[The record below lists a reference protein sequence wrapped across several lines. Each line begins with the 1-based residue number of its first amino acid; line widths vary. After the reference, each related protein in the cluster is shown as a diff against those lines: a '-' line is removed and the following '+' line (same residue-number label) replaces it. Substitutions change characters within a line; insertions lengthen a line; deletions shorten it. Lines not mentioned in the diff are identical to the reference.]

1 VPLNAT
7 DWLVIAGYLLVNLL
21 IGIYYRRRSGGNTEE
36 FFVSGRDVS
45 WWLAGTSMV
54 ATTFAADTPL
64 FVSGVI
70 ATQGIAGNW
79 IWWSACLSGLLTVFF
94 FARYWRRSEVL
105 TDVELTEIRYGG
117 RPAAF
122 LRGFKA
128 VYLGLLMNCLILGWV
143 TNAMV
148 SIIAVLLGPMI
159 PEGKVVQLTLGS
171 TTLFHYT
178 LGSPSHTSLLI
189 CIFVLI
195 PFTGIYTSIGG
206 LWGVLVTD
214 LFQFILKM
222 GMVIVL
228 AWVAV
233 VKIGGMQA
241 LRLQLAVVGEAARQ
255 GGLETA
261 NPLAFFPDF
270 HLGWTTSAIWT
281 LPLLTFVTYLGVQW
295 WSAWYPGAEPGGGGY
310 VAQRMFCARDEKNS
324 LGATL
329 WFNIAHYA
337 LRPWPWI
344 ITGLV
349 ALAVYST
356 NGGLHPNPEFAA
368 NPQQGYVM
376 VLRDYLPP
384 ALRGV
389 MIAAFLA
396 AFMSTLGTQLNWGV
410 SYLINDFYRRFLVRE
425 KTERHYVAMGRLFTI
440 GLVLLSGF
448 VASRLS
454 SIGEGWRI
462 VLNLGVGTG
471 AVYILRWY
479 WWRINAWSEIVAM
492 IVAAATTL
500 VLGNSWLR
508 QHLGLSRTAFTGNE
522 PVVFAKNL
530 LVTLAYTTA
539 AWVLVTFLTRAES
552 DEKLL
557 AFYRRVHPTVYG
569 WKKIALLAPDLPEV
583 RDLGGN
589 ALNWIMG
596 CVMIYCTLFGIGK
609 VIFGDWLVGLVL
621 LLVAA
626 FAGWLIFWDLS
637 RRGWQTLSG
646 LESPKAAIKVDSA
659 EA

>member
-1 VPLNAT
+1 MPLNAT
-7 DWLVIAGYLLVNLL
+7 DWLVIAGYLLINLL
-21 IGIYYRRRSGGNTEE
+21 IGFYYRRRSGGNTAE
-36 FFVSGRDVS
+36 FFVSGRNVS

-79 IWWSACLSGLLTVFF
+79 IWWSSCLSGLLTVFF
-94 FARYWRRSEVL
+94 FARYWRRAEVL

-148 SIIAVLLGPMI
+148 SIITVLLGPLI
-159 PEGKVVQLTLGS
+159 PEGKVVELTLGG
-171 TTLFHYT
+171 TTLLHYT
-178 LGSPSHTSLLI
+178 LGSPNHTALLI
-189 CIFVLI
+189 CIFILI

-233 VKIGGMQA
+233 VKIGGMHA
-241 LRLQLAVVGEAARQ
+241 LRLQLQLVGDAARHSGVQ
-255 GGLETA
+255 TSD
-261 NPLAFFPDF
+261 PLAFLPDF
-270 HLGWTTSAIWT
+270 HLGWTTSALWT
-281 LPLLTFVTYLGVQW
+281 LPLLTFFTYMGVQW

-349 ALAVYST
+349 ALAVYSP
-356 NGGLHPNPEFAA
+356 NGGLHPNPAFAA
-368 NPQQGYVM
+368 DPQQGYVM
-376 VLRDYLPP
+376 VLRDYLPS

-410 SYLINDFYRRFLVRE
+410 SYLVNDFYRRFLVRE
-425 KTERHYVAMGRLFTI
+425 KTEQHYVAIGRLFTI
-440 GLVLLSGF
+440 LLVLASGY
-448 VASRLS
+448 VAGSLHS
-454 SIGEGWRI
+454 VAEGWKILLRVGI
-462 VLNLGVGTG
+462 GTG

-492 IVAAATTL
+492 IAAAAVT
-500 VLGNSWLR
+500 VIIERWA
-508 QHLGLSRTAFTGNE
+508 AFSGSE
-522 PVVFAKNL
+522 PVVFAKSAL
-530 LVTLAYTTA
+530 LTA
-539 AWVLVTFLTRAES
+539 GCATVAWVLATFLTPAES
-552 DEKLL
+552 EEKLL
-557 AFYRRVHPTVYG
+557 AFYRRVRPSVHG
-569 WKKIALLAPDLPEV
+569 WKKIARLAPEV
-583 RDLGGN
+583 AEVHDLGRN
-589 ALNWIMG
+589 ALDWLMG
-596 CVMIYCTLFGIGK
+596 CLMIYCSLFGIGK
-609 VIFGDWLVGLVL
+609 LVFGEWLAGVL
-621 LLVAA
+621 LLAVAA
-626 FAGWLIFWDLS
+626 VSGWVIFWDLS
-637 RRGWQTLSG
+637 RRGWQSLSG
-646 LESPKAAIKVDSA
+646 GEAATTKAQGSA
-659 EA
+659 

>member
-1 VPLNAT
+1 LPLTWT
-7 DWLVIAGYLLVNLL
+7 DWLVIAGYLLINLA
-21 IGIYYRRRSGGNTEE
+21 IGMYYRRRAGGNTEE
-36 FFVSGRDVS
+36 FFISGRTVS

-79 IWWSACLSGLLTVFF
+79 IWWSACLGGMLTVFF
-94 FARYWRRSEVL
+94 FARYWRRSEIL
-105 TDVELTEIRYGG
+105 TDVELTEIRYSGK
-117 RPAAF
+117 PAAF

-128 VYLGLLMNCLILGWV
+128 IYLGLIMNCLILGWV
-143 TNAMV
+143 TNAMI
-148 SIIAVLLGPMI
+148 SIISVLLAPMI
-159 PEGKVVQLTLGS
+159 REGKVVQLASGGHVLLS
-171 TTLFHYT
+171 YT
-178 LGSPSHTSLLI
+178 LGKPEHTALLI
-189 CIFVLI
+189 CVLILI

-241 LRLQLAVVGEAARQ
+241 LRLRLQVVEHAAHAAGHQ
-255 GGLETA
+255 TS
-261 NPLAFFPDF
+261 NPLAFLPDF
-270 HLGWTTSAIWT
+270 HQKLSSGAIWT
-281 LPLLTFVTYLGVQW
+281 LPVLTFLTYLGVQW

-349 ALAVYST
+349 ALAVYSPA
-356 NGGLHPNPEFAA
+356 GGLHPNAAFAA

-410 SYLINDFYRRFLVRE
+410 SYLVNDLYRRFLARDRN
-425 KTERHYVAMGRLFTI
+425 ERHYVAMGRLFTI
-440 GLVLLSGF
+440 VLVLISGY
-448 VASRLS
+448 VASQLT
-454 SIGEGWRI
+454 SIGQGWQI
-462 VLNLGVGTG
+462 VLELGIGTG

-492 IVAAATTL
+492 TVAAL
-500 VLGNSWLR
+500 VTVLLHRISFSGND
-508 QHLGLSRTAFTGNE
+508 A
-522 PVVFAKNL
+522 VVFAKTAL
-530 LVTLAYTTA
+530 ITAGCTTLA
-539 AWVLVTFLTRAES
+539 WVVATFITPAEPE
-552 DEKLL
+552 DKLL
-557 AFYRRVHPTVYG
+557 SFYRRVHPTIYG
-569 WKKIALLAPDLPEV
+569 WKRVAALAPDMAEV
-583 RDLGGN
+583 RDLGNN
-589 ALNWIMG
+589 ALDWVMG
-596 CVMIYCTLFGIGK
+596 CVMVYGTLFGIGK
-609 VIFGDWLVGLVL
+609 IIFGAWFGGL
-621 LLVAA
+621 LLLGCAA
-626 FAGWLIFWDLS
+626 LSGYFIFWDLS

-646 LESPKAAIKVDSA
+646 VQQSTKLAAEMKTNL
-659 EA
+659 

>member
-1 VPLNAT
+1 
-7 DWLVIAGYLLVNLL
+7 
-21 IGIYYRRRSGGNTEE
+21 
-36 FFVSGRDVS
+36 
-45 WWLAGTSMV
+45 MV

-79 IWWSACLSGLLTVFF
+79 IWWSACVGGMLTVFF

-128 VYLGLLMNCLILGWV
+128 VYLGLVMNCLILGWV
-143 TNAMV
+143 INAMV
-148 SIIAVLLGPMI
+148 SIIAVLLGPLI
-159 PEGKVVQLTLGS
+159 PEGKVLELTVGS
-171 TTLFHYT
+171 TTLLHYT
-178 LGSPSHTSLLI
+178 LGSPSHTALLI

-222 GMVIVL
+222 TMVVVL

-241 LRLQLAVVGEAARQ
+241 LKLQLQVVGDTVHKTGAQ
-255 GGLETA
+255 TS

-270 HLGWTTSAIWT
+270 HLGWVSSAIWT
-281 LPLLTFVTYLGVQW
+281 LPLLTFLMYLGVQW

-329 WFNIAHYA
+329 WFNVAHYA
-337 LRPWPWI
+337 IRPWPWI

-349 ALAVYST
+349 ALAVYSPH
-356 NGGLHPNPEFAA
+356 GGLHPDPAFAA
-368 NPQQGYVM
+368 SPQQGYVM

-384 ALRGV
+384 ALRGL

-396 AFMSTLGTQLNWGV
+396 AFMSTIGTQLNWGS
-410 SYLINDFYRRFLVRE
+410 SYLVNDLYKRFFVRNAS
-425 KTERHYVAMGRLFTI
+425 ERHYVILSKIFTVL
-440 GLVLLSGF
+440 LVLGSGNT
-448 VASRLS
+448 AMQLT
-454 SIGEGWRI
+454 SISQGWQL
-462 VLNLGVGTG
+462 VLNIGFGTG

-479 WWRINAWSEIVAM
+479 WSRINAWSEISAM
-492 IVAAATTL
+492 AVAAAMTM
-500 VLGNSWLR
+500 
-508 QHLGLSRTAFTGNE
+508 GLSREHFSGNSALVYAKTA
-522 PVVFAKNL
+522 
-530 LVTLAYTTA
+530 
-539 AWVLVTFLTRAES
+539 
-552 DEKLL
+552 
-557 AFYRRVHPTVYG
+557 
-569 WKKIALLAPDLPEV
+569 
-583 RDLGGN
+583 
-589 ALNWIMG
+589 
-596 CVMIYCTLFGIGK
+596 
-609 VIFGDWLVGLVL
+609 
-621 LLVAA
+621 
-626 FAGWLIFWDLS
+626 LI
-637 RRGWQTLSG
+637 
-646 LESPKAAIKVDSA
+646 
-659 EA
+659 